1 MSVQDIS
8 DAAVLAEL
16 RRQLSLAA
24 AKQTVS
30 ASNLANVD
38 TPGFRAQELDFA
50 KTLDSSLAG
59 SLKLTSTHAGHL
71 GTSASTATPTREADG
86 LPSRRDGNNVQID
99 RELLAMT
106 QAQGEFA
113 RAQTV
118 LAAKFRLVRY
128 AINEGR

>member
-1 MSVQDIS
+1 MNEIS

-16 RRQLSLAA
+16 RRQLTLAA

-38 TPGFRAQELDFA
+38 TPGFRAQVLDFA
-50 KTLDSSLAG
+50 RTLDSSLG
-59 SLKLTSTHAGHL
+59 GTLKLTSTHASHL
-71 GTSASTATPTREADG
+71 GTVEAEAAATREADG

-106 QAQGEFA
+106 QAQGEFS

>member
-1 MSVQDIS
+1 MNEIS

-16 RRQLSLAA
+16 RRQLTLAA

-50 KTLDSSLAG
+50 RTLDSTLSGAVA
-59 SLKLTSTHAGHL
+59 LTNTHARHL
-71 GTSASTATPTREADG
+71 QTAPEAGPATKEADG

-106 QAQGEFA
+106 QAQGEFS